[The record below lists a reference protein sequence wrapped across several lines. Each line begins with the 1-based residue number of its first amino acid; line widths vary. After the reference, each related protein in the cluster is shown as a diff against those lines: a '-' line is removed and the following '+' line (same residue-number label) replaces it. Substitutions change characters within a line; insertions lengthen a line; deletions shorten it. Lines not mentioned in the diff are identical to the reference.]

1 MKAGNAGNNLSIRSK
16 CWIVL
21 GILCAASISYSVHP
35 QTNADPKKAAA
46 GVPATNPPP
55 QAVFKV
61 PATLQEG
68 LRDPFY
74 PKSTYFIGRAPA
86 PQQSTNVA
94 PVVVHIEQLKLQG
107 ISGPPNH
114 RLPIING
121 RTFEVGEEAE
131 VSTTNGKVGV
141 KCLEVKG
148 DIVTVV
154 VNGERQVLKLRQG
167 L

>member
-1 MKAGNAGNNLSIRSK
+1 MKTDNSFLTRPKFWVVCG
-16 CWIVL
+16 VL
-21 GILCAASISYSVHP
+21 CVASISYSVHP
-35 QTNADPKKAAA
+35 QTNADPKKAADNLA
-46 GVPATNPPP
+46 SVTNPPP
-55 QAVFKV
+55 QATFKV
-61 PATLQEG
+61 PTTLQEG

-74 PKSTYFIGRAPA
+74 PKSTHFVTRAPVQ
-86 PQQSTNVA
+86 PSTSTNKE
-94 PVVVHIEQLKLQG
+94 PVIVHVDLKLQG

-131 VSTTNGKVGV
+131 VNSTNGKVSV
-141 KCLEVKG
+141 RCVEVKG
-148 DIVTVV
+148 DIVTVI